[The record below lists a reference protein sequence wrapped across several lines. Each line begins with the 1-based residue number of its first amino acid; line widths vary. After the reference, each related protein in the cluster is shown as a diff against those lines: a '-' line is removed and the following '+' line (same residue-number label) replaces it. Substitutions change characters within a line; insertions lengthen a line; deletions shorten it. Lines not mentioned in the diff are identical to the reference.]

1 VNAQATLFD
10 EVVRASGLVDLIAP
24 FAISRMLVGAG
35 ITSPR
40 DITREELERALPSLE
55 EGLSTYLRGDD
66 LDAAR
71 EALRQLTA

>member
-24 FAISRMLVGAG
+24 FAISRMLVSAG
-35 ITSPR
+35 VASPR
-40 DITREELERALPSLE
+40 DITPDELQRALPSLE

-71 EALRQLTA
+71 DALRRLTA